1 MYISYY
7 KLCCHRDHENAQE
20 SDSVDEDT
28 TCEHTKMTVLHN
40 LVWLNAEYFFVYEFN
55 SKSFLK
61 G

>member
-7 KLCCHRDHENAQE
+7 KLCCHRGHENAQE

-40 LVWLNAEYFFVYEFN
+40 LVWLNAEYFLYMNLTQKVF
-55 SKSFLK
+55 
-61 G
+61 

>member
-28 TCEHTKMTVLHN
+28 ACEHTKMTVLHN
-40 LVWLNAEYFFVYEFN
+40 LVWLNAEYFLYMNLTQKVF
-55 SKSFLK
+55 
-61 G
+61 